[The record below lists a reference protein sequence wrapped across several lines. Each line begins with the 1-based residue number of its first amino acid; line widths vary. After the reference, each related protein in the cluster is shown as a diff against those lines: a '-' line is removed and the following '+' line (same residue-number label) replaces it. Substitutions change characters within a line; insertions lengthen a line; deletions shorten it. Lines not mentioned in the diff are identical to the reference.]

1 MARSTPRQE
10 GEGSL
15 LTRAGIVLGVA
26 LLVLLPVIFTIPAL
40 NEDSTPT
47 SAGSPLPSPPAPPS
61 PEPSPSPAPAPSPVP
76 SPVPAAPNPA
86 PLITN
91 PSLYPKVGSSGP
103 DVLAMEDRLG
113 ALSYLVGPV
122 DGVFDKAT
130 SHGVMAFQKAEGL
143 QPTGVADA
151 STMIRLQSAT
161 KPKPA
166 YVQPYQHLEVDIKR
180 QVVFLVRNG
189 EVVQTLSTS
198 TGNNKKFT
206 SEGRTRRAFTP
217 NGTFTV
223 AYKRQGWRK
232 SPLGLLYRPA
242 YFNGGIA
249 FHGAPSVPAT
259 PASHGCVR
267 LPMPFADWFAEVA
280 SPVGTTVHVYGGPV
294 GENPAPDFVDAPAP
308 APAPGAGTDPAPA
321 PAPEPTPSPSPSPSP
336 QGLLPGILSPP
347 TSTP

>member
-1 MARSTPRQE
+1 MRRSTPPQE
-10 GEGSL
+10 GDGSP
-15 LTRAGIVLGVA
+15 LTRAGIALGVA
-26 LLVLLPVIFTIPAL
+26 LLVLLPVIFTFPAL
-40 NEDSTPT
+40 DDTTAPT
-47 SAGSPLPSPPAPPS
+47 SASVPPPSPSAAPS

-76 SPVPAAPNPA
+76 SPVPANPV
-86 PLITN
+86 PLVTN
-91 PSLYPKVGSSGP
+91 PSQYPKVGSSGAE
-103 DVLAMEDRLG
+103 VLALEERLG
-113 ALSYLVGPV
+113 ALSYLAGPI
-122 DGVFDKAT
+122 DGVFDRAT
-130 SHGVMAFQKAEGL
+130 GHGVMAFQKAEGL

-151 STMIRLQSAT
+151 STMIRMQSAT

-166 YVQPYQHLEVDIKR
+166 YSQPYQHLEVDIKR
-180 QVVFLVRNG
+180 QVVLLVRNN

-217 NGTFTV
+217 NGTFTIT
-223 AYKRQGWRK
+223 YKRQGWRK

-249 FHGAPSVPAT
+249 FHGAPSVPGA

-294 GENPAPDFVDAPAP
+294 GENPAPEVVDAPAP
-308 APAPGAGTDPAPA
+308 APAPGTDPDAISDA
-321 PAPEPTPSPSPSPSP
+321 VPAPEPAPSPSPSPSP